1 MKISQKDGIM
11 IKNLYLSKLYGAQ
24 RLLSKI
30 TNLKPS
36 IVC

>member
-24 RLLSKI
+24 RLLSKGLQ
-30 TNLKPS
+30 T
-36 IVC
+36 